1 MLGLMWW
8 RSVASVKQSLS
19 SLVSQSLLLTACKCQ
34 SFAVRWKHWTR
45 DNLDENDDKNDDD
58 TDIMY
63 DTGDMIRQIIL
74 TVMINL
80 CVWYEGQLIIHSWF
94 FSRTVWWTPRWRRR
108 MRRWWAS
115 RRRSWRTAQ
124 RAWRLSCT
132 PRRWTIDLTKPNLT
146 S

>member
-34 SFAVRWKHWTR
+34 SFAVRWKHWTG

-63 DTGDMIRQIIL
+63 DTGDMIRQIY
-74 TVMINL
+74 
-80 CVWYEGQLIIHSWF
+80 WQ
-94 FSRTVWWTPRWRRR
+94 WWSIYVYD
-108 MRRWWAS
+108 M
-115 RRRSWRTAQ
+115 
-124 RAWRLSCT
+124 
-132 PRRWTIDLTKPNLT
+132 KVN
-146 S
+146 